1 MGCSGDVDSLGGEVD
16 GPQLLVGL
24 EVESVLGDGD
34 LDHLGEVLL
43 VLSVG
48 GDSGGQDDC
57 VDGDLDLGSESGVVG
72 LDDVSVVGGQL
83 VVDGVPQELDS
94 QLAGPVV
101 ELLAEGVGPDVLVDD
116 GDVGHRVLHLDLDGL
131 AQGSCAADTAAV
143 GDVLGPG
150 SDALDERDVLSVEGS
165 VLDLLLRDGLGHD
178 LGVLSVVVLGGLV
191 GGRTDSEQDDTDGVL
206 GTVGELELEGHR
218 RRAGA

>member
-1 MGCSGDVDSLGGEVD
+1 MASGEVD

-48 GDSGGQDDC
+48 GDSGGQDDG
-57 VDGDLDLGSESGVVG
+57 VDGDLHLGSESGVVG
-72 LDDVSVVGGQL
+72 LHDVSVVGGEL
-83 VVDGVPQELDS
+83 VVHGVPQELDS

-150 SDALDERDVLSVEGS
+150 SDTLDERDVLSVEGS
-165 VLDLLLRDGLGHD
+165 VLDLLLRDG
-178 LGVLSVVVLGGLV
+178 
-191 GGRTDSEQDDTDGVL
+191 
-206 GTVGELELEGHR
+206 
-218 RRAGA
+218 